1 MLVVPARP
9 GPLVDPDAVAEQ
21 KQLDEIDLAIDDM
34 FGPDVEGGP
43 GWLDGGLLAVGFGLI
58 LWSALSLHSPLVY
71 VLGAAV
77 LVLGTIL
84 PLRSIARMMRTHRTE
99 RLRAEL
105 TSGGLPLN
113 LGRPETR
120 ELAAAYESLLAAS
133 ELPDVPFA
141 IEARTAGHSALVET
155 AVLLDG
161 REPGT
166 PEETAYVAKRVE
178 AIRALVGA
186 VERQSRQAELERS
199 GDDEVER
206 AARGLAGAEL
216 DAQGMSS
223 LTELETLTQLMS
235 ERDEDERA

>member
-21 KQLDEIDLAIDDM
+21 KQPDEIDLAIDDM

-77 LVLGTIL
+77 LALGTIL
-84 PLRSIARMMRTHRTE
+84 PLRSIARTMRTHRTRADAGRAHVRRPPLNIGPTRNARARR
-99 RLRAEL
+99 RLRVAARCVGAARRAVRDRGAERRAL
-105 TSGGLPLN
+105 GAGRDGGAAR
-113 LGRPETR
+113 RPR
-120 ELAAAYESLLAAS
+120 
-133 ELPDVPFA
+133 
-141 IEARTAGHSALVET
+141 
-155 AVLLDG
+155 
-161 REPGT
+161 PGT
-166 PEETAYVAKRVE
+166 PDETAYVAKRVE
-178 AIRALVGA
+178 AIRALADA
-186 VERQSRQAELERS
+186 VERQSRQAELERA
-199 GDDEVER
+199 GDDDVER

-216 DAQGMSS
+216 DQQGMSS

-235 ERDEDERA
+235 ERDDDGRA